1 MINLNYAMLLADTVR
16 SRAYL
21 YEVIRNG
28 FLPSFCV
35 LLMNAEEKQYPG
47 QTSFGSTQH
56 KVNEISAGDLDIIG
70 LWVTEDL
77 TCSLMDILEK
87 NKVPYVKCYTKTV
100 NDTNVIN
107 IMKKRDEKLF
117 IFSGYG
123 GDIVKSKVLS
133 LDINLLHVHGGYL
146 PAYKGSTTNYYSI
159 LREGKVGASA
169 IMLTDVLDTGPIIFK
184 REFGC
189 PENRTLMDYFV
200 DPGIRAKVLVG
211 ALQIIE
217 QQQAGHEW
225 EIQNPEEG
233 ETYFVIHPLLKH
245 IAIAKALN

>member
-35 LLMNAEEKQYPG
+35 LLMNTEEKQYPG
-47 QTSFGSTQH
+47 QTNFGSTQH

-77 TCSLMDILEK
+77 ICSLSDILEK
-87 NKVPYVKCYTKTV
+87 HKVPYVKCYTKTV
-100 NDTNVIN
+100 NDTNVID
-107 IMKKRDEKLF
+107 IVKRRDEKLF